1 MTRKPTITSR
11 QKLFAELLVYETN
24 TLSPAEC
31 AYKAGYTKRPRQAA
45 SELRNPKIYPLVAEY
60 IRELELERKNKFS
73 IDKAKSLQRYSQL
86 SHGAE
91 SKNQYSAAIQAE
103 ILKKFQAE
111 NPPEVDPNAPQQG
124 VPSPEAAPPAGAQV
138 QDTQGS
144 GGGQVG
150 TGTAPIPG
158 EQGFSGSTGQ
168 V

>member
-45 SELRNPKIYPLVAEY
+45 SELRNPKIYPLVAQDK
-60 IRELELERKNKFS
+60 RELELERKNKFS

-91 SKNQYSAAIQAE
+91 SKNQFSAAIQAE
-103 ILKKFQAE
+103 
-111 NPPEVDPNAPQQG
+111 
-124 VPSPEAAPPAGAQV
+124 
-138 QDTQGS
+138 TQRGKLEGLFVERTMNQNLNINIDKMNSSYSS
-144 GGGQVG
+144 GNHSALTQSQKMRV
-150 TGTAPIPG
+150 T
-158 EQGFSGSTGQ
+158 ELEK
-168 V
+168 

>member
-31 AYKAGYTKRPRQAA
+31 AHKAGYTKRPRQTA
-45 SELRNPKIYPLVAEY
+45 SELRNPKVYPLVAEY

-103 ILKKFQAE
+103 TQRGKLEGLFVERTMNQNLNINIDKMNREELLKNITRLDEKNKPKQE
-111 NPPEVDPNAPQQG
+111 S
-124 VPSPEAAPPAGAQV
+124 SP
-138 QDTQGS
+138 
-144 GGGQVG
+144 
-150 TGTAPIPG
+150 
-158 EQGFSGSTGQ
+158 FSK
-168 V
+168 